1 MKIGIV
7 LGSGLGSFADQVNNP
22 KILKYEDV
30 LGNISSSVEGH
41 KGQYVIGELCGKD
54 VVVMQG
60 RVHYYEGY
68 SMKDVVRP
76 IVYMI
81 EELDID
87 RLILTNAA
95 GCINT
100 EFAPGELMLITDH
113 ISSFVP
119 SPLIG
124 VDLTA
129 KTGARFHDMTH
140 VYDPELIRLITG
152 YAEDKNITLRQG
164 YYLQTSGPNY
174 ETPAEIKMYKT
185 LGADAVG
192 MSTVVEAMYAHALGT
207 KVAAISCLTNYGA
220 GITGEALSHEEVQ
233 EVAAKV
239 KNDFEALLMG
249 IIDRI

>member
-81 EELDID
+81 EELGVD

-119 SPLIG
+119 SPFIG

-140 VYDPELIRLITG
+140 VYDPELISLITG

-164 YYLQTSGPNY
+164 CYLQTSGPNY

-192 MSTVVEAMYAHALGT
+192 MSTVVEAMYAHGLGT

-239 KNDFEALLMG
+239 KYDFEALLMG

>member
-22 KILKYEDV
+22 KIIKYEDV

-129 KTGARFHDMTH
+129 KT
-140 VYDPELIRLITG
+140 
-152 YAEDKNITLRQG
+152 
-164 YYLQTSGPNY
+164 
-174 ETPAEIKMYKT
+174 
-185 LGADAVG
+185 
-192 MSTVVEAMYAHALGT
+192 
-207 KVAAISCLTNYGA
+207 
-220 GITGEALSHEEVQ
+220 
-233 EVAAKV
+233 
-239 KNDFEALLMG
+239 
-249 IIDRI
+249 